1 MTSNESLIENL
12 VGRKEIKIE
21 MVKIKKSYLI
31 KMEMALALPA

>member
-12 VGRKEIKIE
+12 VGKKEIKIA

-31 KMEMALALPA
+31 KMKWH